1 MGVNVEIP
9 GAPPWVDIIIV
20 FLVVAGTV
28 LAAYIAHR
36 RGERVGGATQEEV
49 KRLLYMFRLVEEE
62 RRQFGEKLGLLESEN
77 LKLRSGCISY
87 ECPNHSSKQPGSRHE
102 TNGLWR
108 KPLKRY

>member
-9 GAPPWVDIIIV
+9 GAPPWVDILIV

-28 LAAYIAHR
+28 LAAFIAHR
-36 RGERVGGATQEEV
+36 RGEKIGGATQEEV

-62 RRQFGEKLGLLESEN
+62 RRQFGEKLGILEAEN
-77 LKLRSGCISY
+77 SRLRNKCVSY
-87 ECPNHSSKQPGSRHE
+87 ECPNHPSQQSFARHE

-108 KPLKRY
+108 KSLKRD